1 VRSLLAGRDGAAQ
14 QRMLQDVRVR
24 APLSVLG
31 DASAS
36 VRREEQEL
44 AAALAAREAR
54 AAECAQ
60 LREQLRRLEEELAVC
75 TAAVSV
81 HEERVAAAQGQ
92 EQEATDALEEAVAA
106 ALGALALEERAERAA
121 EAARLREAALAIERD
136 LGLPA
141 AASAAARIP
150 WVPWEHLTLGRQ
162 IGRGSFKTVHAG
174 DLRGTPVAALLV
186 PGGTGLEAEVALMA
200 RLGNAPNVAVCY
212 GLARE
217 PPAAAGTLGR
227 DCLVMEHAPHGALSD
242 CLEGL
247 DEAALPPAALLAIA
261 VQVAQGM
268 SAVAAA
274 GIIHCDLAARNVLV
288 FATSPPHVK
297 VTDFGLSRLSAGV
310 HSVPGTHG
318 GVLAVRWAPPEAI
331 SGRRRWVPE
340 LSDMWSFGVLLWEVY
355 TRGFVPYDLLQSDEA
370 VATHVCGGG
379 RLDQPAGCPDAVY
392 GVMRACWAQRPQERP
407 SFATIAAWLQGI
419 ARGEDARPALPPP
432 EERAARECVIC
443 MSEPRVV
450 VALPCRH
457 CTMCEPCSQLVRDCP
472 IDRQPIERTVVLT
485 APPDRT
491 FVVED

>member
-1 VRSLLAGRDGAAQ
+1 MGAPQ
-14 QRMLQDVRVR
+14 
-24 APLSVLG
+24 
-31 DASAS
+31 
-36 VRREEQEL
+36 
-44 AAALAAREAR
+44 AL
-54 AAECAQ
+54 
-60 LREQLRRLEEELAVC
+60 
-75 TAAVSV
+75 
-81 HEERVAAAQGQ
+81 
-92 EQEATDALEEAVAA
+92 
-106 ALGALALEERAERAA
+106 
-121 EAARLREAALAIERD
+121 I
-136 LGLPA
+136 
-141 AASAAARIP
+141 
-150 WVPWEHLTLGRQ
+150 PWEHLTLRRQ

-186 PGGTGLEAEVALMA
+186 PGGPGLEAEVALMA
-200 RLGNAPNVAVCY
+200 RLGNMLNVAVCY

-217 PPAAAGTLGR
+217 PPAASGAPGR
-227 DCLVMEHAPHGALSD
+227 DCLVMELAPHGALSD
-242 CLEGL
+242 CLEHL
-247 DEAALPPAALLAIA
+247 DEAELPLAALLAIG

-288 FATSPPHVK
+288 FATRPPHVK

-310 HSVPGTHG
+310 LSVPGTRA

-340 LSDMWSFGVLLWEVY
+340 LSDVWSFGVLLWEVY
-355 TRGFVPYDLLQSDEA
+355 TRGFVPYDLLQSDEV
-370 VATHVCGGG
+370 VAAHVCGGG

-407 SFATIAAWLQGI
+407 SFATLAAWMQGI

-450 VALPCRH
+450 VAHPCRH
-457 CTMCEPCSQLVRDCP
+457 CSMCEPCSQLVRDCP
-472 IDRQPIERTVVLT
+472 ICRQPIERAVVLA